1 HLHPEAQVEL
11 MKIFA
16 DMVQNSNIKLIL
28 TSHSDYMFAELSN
41 LILGKKID
49 YQRIAAYHLVMEEGG
64 SVDAK
69 DMEVNEEGIL
79 DYNFVDVSEKL
90 YNERM
95 ELFEQLNEEVDAH

>member
-1 HLHPEAQVEL
+1 
-11 MKIFA
+11 
-16 DMVQNSNIKLIL
+16 
-28 TSHSDYMFAELSN
+28 
-41 LILGKKID
+41 
-49 YQRIAAYHLVMEEGG
+49 MEEGG

-69 DMEVNEEGIL
+69 DMEVTDEGIL